1 MKNAPKRARRSFKE
15 GDRVEILR
23 KDINWKPRKKQRY
36 GYITGVNGGY
46 HYVRPLWWR
55 KGEVLELYD
64 CEIRHAPLQKKG

>member
-1 MKNAPKRARRSFKE
+1 MKTPPKAYRRFKR

-23 KDINWKPRKKQRY
+23 TDISWGTRKKQRY
-36 GYITGVNGGY
+36 GYIASVDGVY

-64 CEIRHAPLQKKG
+64 VEIRHAPLKKR